1 MNDLPSPKN
10 RCVMTPVRIYHE
22 DTDAGGVVYHANY
35 LRYMERARTDWLT
48 EKGWDHNYLADEYNM
63 GFVVRSITLKY
74 FKPARLGQNLEVFA
88 CFESYRHGLL
98 TFNQKV
104 VSQSIVLVQGT
115 VVVVA
120 IDLQQFQR
128 RGLPEE
134 LIQMIGELA

>member
-1 MNDLPSPKN
+1 MIDSNQSKK

-48 EKGWDHNYLADEYNM
+48 EKGWDHNYLAVEYNM
-63 GFVVRSITLKY
+63 GFVVRSVTMKY
-74 FKPARLGQNLEVFA
+74 FHPARLGQNLEVFA
-88 CFESYRHGLL
+88 CFESCRHGLL
-98 TFNQKV
+98 AFSQTV
-104 VSQSIVLVQGT
+104 ESQSKVLVQGT

-120 IDLQQFQR
+120 IDLKQFQKR
-128 RGLPEE
+128 ELPEE